1 MIHRSLSA
9 LAALALSVPSALAD
23 PTEIVCGNLVYGSN
37 QTSVCFANTFL
48 SDAAKATNLRIA
60 RDFKRV
66 KLGSDEVFATPLTVF
81 TGEGDFTLSVNE
93 RDNMKKYLMNGGFM
107 ITSPGCS
114 DAAWNRAFKRELAAI
129 MPGFKLETIPFTH
142 EIFSTVHT
150 INELR
155 LAKSSGSTKLQ
166 GLFIDGRLAILYSP
180 EGLNNARNA
189 KGCCCCGG
197 NEIKLSREVNV
208 NAVAYALL
216 H

>member
-1 MIHRSLSA
+1 
-9 LAALALSVPSALAD
+9 
-23 PTEIVCGNLVYGSN
+23 
-37 QTSVCFANTFL
+37 
-48 SDAAKATNLRIA
+48 
-60 RDFKRV
+60 
-66 KLGSDEVFATPLTVF
+66 
-81 TGEGDFTLSVNE
+81 
-93 RDNMKKYLMNGGFM
+93 MKKYLMNGGFM
-107 ITSPGCS
+107 IVSPGCS
-114 DAAWNRAFKRELAAI
+114 DAAWNRAFKRELAAV

-142 EIFSTVHT
+142 ELFSTVHT
-150 INELR
+150 IKELR

-166 GLFIDGRLAILYSP
+166 GLFIDGRLAVLYSP